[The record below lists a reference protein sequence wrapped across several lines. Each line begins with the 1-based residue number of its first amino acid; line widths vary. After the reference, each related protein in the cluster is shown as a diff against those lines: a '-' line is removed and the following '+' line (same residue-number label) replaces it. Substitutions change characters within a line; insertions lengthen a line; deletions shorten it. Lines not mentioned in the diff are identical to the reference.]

1 MCNQGF
7 NLFPR
12 HLYYILLINP
22 GIIFTPF
29 TSSPCLFLTEN
40 MHQQLLTQ
48 AWEGFSGLIKNLPR
62 VCFLQ
67 QFQSFCGWISKGQGG
82 GREKGTTMAVQ
93 PLAPRWS
100 ALVQLLELKLLE
112 SLAELSVKWKRVAA
126 SSTHLVFLRIWQC
139 VVSKTSQMDKSS
151 TKLVSP
157 KRGWQDPAIRRC
169 SASTFWIS
177 GAQSSKQ
184 GYHIAMNSQDLS
196 GFIPFSIPFTV
207 VIQEL
212 DDSLAEAGQS
222 MQQPHTSWAFM
233 GADVLSSLQK
243 HWCVSIHSCLTVVLL
258 ESSLERSY
266 LSLLFPLPRTGNA
279 KRKAGPADRN
289 LLLVTSN
296 NRVLNV
302 T

>member
-1 MCNQGF
+1 
-7 NLFPR
+7 
-12 HLYYILLINP
+12 
-22 GIIFTPF
+22 
-29 TSSPCLFLTEN
+29 
-40 MHQQLLTQ
+40 
-48 AWEGFSGLIKNLPR
+48 
-62 VCFLQ
+62 
-67 QFQSFCGWISKGQGG
+67 
-82 GREKGTTMAVQ
+82 
-93 PLAPRWS
+93 
-100 ALVQLLELKLLE
+100 
-112 SLAELSVKWKRVAA
+112 
-126 SSTHLVFLRIWQC
+126 
-139 VVSKTSQMDKSS
+139 
-151 TKLVSP
+151 
-157 KRGWQDPAIRRC
+157 
-169 SASTFWIS
+169 
-177 GAQSSKQ
+177 
-184 GYHIAMNSQDLS
+184 MNSQDLS

-279 KRKAGPADRN
+279 KGKAGPADRN

-296 NRVLNV
+296 RVLNV